1 MTEKLPE
8 FVRDHIENS
17 IKIKTQKFGEE
28 TIYFLDGIT
37 IKENNEFYNIIVDG
51 VDVGVLASSELR
63 RRLKTRLR
71 RERKRK

>member
-17 IKIKTQKFGEE
+17 IKIKAQKFGEE
-28 TIYFLDGIT
+28 TLYFLDGIT